1 LGAGPE
7 GVVRDPYQVL
17 GVARAAS
24 AEEIKKAYRELAKRL
39 HPDLNPGDKDAEA
52 KFKDVSAAYDLLGD
66 AEKRRRFDAGE
77 IDETG
82 ADTPERRYYRD
93 FAGSDAAHAY
103 TSSAGFGDFADTD
116 DAFAELLRRSA
127 KARANRRGEDLH
139 YRLPIGFADS
149 ITGATK
155 RLHLPT
161 GETVDVTIPPDVVQ
175 GQVVRLRGKGEPG
188 AGTGGPGDALIEIE
202 VLSDAR
208 FSRDGDD
215 VSLEMPVSLTEAVLG
230 GRIRVPTPT
239 GDVTMSV
246 PPGSNTGT
254 TLRLKGKGAP
264 RDGGGRGDQFVKL
277 KVVLP
282 KNDPELKSFAES
294 WEAGKQ
300 FNPREDVVR

>member
-1 LGAGPE
+1 
-7 GVVRDPYQVL
+7 
-17 GVARAAS
+17 
-24 AEEIKKAYRELAKRL
+24 
-39 HPDLNPGDKDAEA
+39 
-52 KFKDVSAAYDLLGD
+52 
-66 AEKRRRFDAGE
+66 
-77 IDETG
+77 
-82 ADTPERRYYRD
+82 
-93 FAGSDAAHAY
+93 
-103 TSSAGFGDFADTD
+103 
-116 DAFAELLRRSA
+116 
-127 KARANRRGEDLH
+127 
-139 YRLPIGFADS
+139 
-149 ITGATK
+149 
-155 RLHLPT
+155 
-161 GETVDVTIPPDVVQ
+161 
-175 GQVVRLRGKGEPG
+175 
-188 AGTGGPGDALIEIE
+188 
-202 VLSDAR
+202 LSDAR

>member
-1 LGAGPE
+1 
-7 GVVRDPYQVL
+7 VRNPYHVL
-17 GVARAAS
+17 GVVPAAS
-24 AEEIKKAYRELAKRL
+24 AEEIKKAYRELAKKL

-52 KFKDVSAAYDLLGD
+52 KFKDVTAAFDLLGD

-82 ADTPERRYYRD
+82 AERPERRYYRD
-93 FAGSDAAHAY
+93 FAGSDEAHAY
-103 TSSAGFGDFADTD
+103 TSTAGFADFEDTG
-116 DAFAELLRRSA
+116 DAFADLLRRSA
-127 KARANRRGEDLH
+127 RARADRRGQDLYYH
-139 YRLPIGFADS
+139 LPITFADA

-155 RLHLPT
+155 RLYLPT
-161 GETVDVTIPPDVVQ
+161 GETLNVTIPPGVVD
-175 GQVVRLRGKGEPG
+175 GQIVRLRGKGAPS

-202 VLSDAR
+202 VLPDSR
-208 FSRDGDD
+208 FVREGDD

-239 GDVTMSV
+239 GGVTMTV

-277 KVVLP
+277 RVVLP
-282 KNDPELKSFAES
+282 KNDPELERFVAN
-294 WEAGKQ
+294 WEAGRQ